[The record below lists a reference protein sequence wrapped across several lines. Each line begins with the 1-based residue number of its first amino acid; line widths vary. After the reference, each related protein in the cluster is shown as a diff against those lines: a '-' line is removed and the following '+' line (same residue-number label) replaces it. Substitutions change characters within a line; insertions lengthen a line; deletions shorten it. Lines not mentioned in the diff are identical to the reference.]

1 MLDVIHMN
9 KRFDQ
14 IFCPKETQK
23 RDDLRFQKFV
33 GKNDGIEVEMYRLI
47 LSSSFIYKKIM
58 TICTNLDFSIR
69 FITYYTKEA

>member
-1 MLDVIHMN
+1 MS

-33 GKNDGIEVEMYRLI
+33 GKNDGIEVEMYRSI
-47 LSSSFIYKKIM
+47 LSASFIYEKIM
-58 TICTNLDFSIR
+58 TICSNFDFSIR
-69 FITYYTKEA
+69 FIHMISVYNILY

>member
-1 MLDVIHMN
+1 MS

-33 GKNDGIEVEMYRLI
+33 GKGDGIEVEMYRLI
-47 LSSSFIYKKIM
+47 LSASFIYKKTM
-58 TICTNLDFSIR
+58 TTCSNFDFSIR
-69 FITYYTKEA
+69 FMISVYYILY